1 MATSNATA
9 VSERSPP
16 DSSDSRLIFLP
27 GGLASTSTPV
37 VSMSSGSVSTR
48 RPSPPGK
55 STRKTSSNS
64 RAVSAYASA
73 KTDRIRS
80 STSLTTVSRSR
91 RVFLRS
97 SSWSERNLYRS
108 SSAANSSSAKGLTL
122 PSRASSRSPF
132 AARFSCMA
140 RSYGAGSGAGLP
152 AASAAA
158 RSAAL
163 GGTGTAGPYSAMRV
177 STSSPYS
184 SPALASSCSMRSRCS
199 ARATSSRCT
208 SLVNRSSSAC
218 RRRAAVRTSVSS
230 ASRADRPCATTS
242 RRAAAVARETA
253 MADSAYSA
261 PAATALAIA
270 APRSRVARRW
280 HQGCHLV
287 ALHSGRISLQRGG
300 LGELQPLLKL
310 GQRFQAS
317 FPGVFGL
324 LLGGGQAL
332 GLGLGRTRGG
342 AQLGQ
347 APGGGVALPLGVLA
361 SGRGRVD
368 LLLGGVGVGPRTV
381 ELAAQGAEP
390 RLGVDALGAGLLD
403 CRLDLDEAGLLAR
416 AAGRREGADHVAVG
430 RDRAQRWSVA
440 DNGSGGG
447 QVGGED
453 HVAQGAAQGRPQV
466 FRRLDQ
472 VERPPGAVRK
482 DGTVEPAVLARV
494 GRGDEQRG
502 PAGVLPLEQLDC

>member
-16 DSSDSRLIFLP
+16 ESRDSRLIFLP
-27 GGLASTSTPV
+27 GGRASTSTPV
-37 VSMSSGSVSTR
+37 ASMSSGSVSTR
-48 RPSPPGK
+48 RPSPPGNN
-55 STRKTSSNS
+55 TRKTSSNS
-64 RAVSAYASA
+64 RAVSAKASA

-218 RRRAAVRTSVSS
+218 RRLAGQRVGPAGQRTHPLLGRAH
-230 ASRADRPCATTS
+230 
-242 RRAAAVARETA
+242 RE
-253 MADSAYSA
+253 
-261 PAATALAIA
+261 PHVHLLL
-270 APRSRVARRW
+270 ARRW